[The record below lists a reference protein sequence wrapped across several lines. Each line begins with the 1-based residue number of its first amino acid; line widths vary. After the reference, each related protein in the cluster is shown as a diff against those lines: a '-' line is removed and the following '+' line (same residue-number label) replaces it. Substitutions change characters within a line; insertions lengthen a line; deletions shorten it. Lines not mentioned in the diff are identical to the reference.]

1 MVYLIAYDLN
11 GAGKDYEAIERAI
24 KVVSKGKGVRCL
36 RSTWIIQS
44 DLTSSDDISSLIR
57 DAVDFNDDFVVV
69 KVAEHPHGRLPKN
82 ALDFIKSL
90 RFR

>member
-11 GAGKDYEAIERAI
+11 EPRKDYETIERAI
-24 KVVSKGKGVRCL
+24 KVISKGKGARCL

-57 DAVDFNDDFVVV
+57 DAVDFDDDFIVV

-82 ALDFIKSL
+82 ALDFIRSL
-90 RFR
+90 QFR